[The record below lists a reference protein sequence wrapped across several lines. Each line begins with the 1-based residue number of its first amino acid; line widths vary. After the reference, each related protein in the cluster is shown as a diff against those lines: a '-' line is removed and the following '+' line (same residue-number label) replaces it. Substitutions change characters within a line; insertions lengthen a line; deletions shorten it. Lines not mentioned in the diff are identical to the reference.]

1 MRILIKNGELLLME
15 GQKLVVKRGD
25 IVVDGKKIEKVVL
38 KEEGS
43 RINGWESEK
52 FDKIIDATDRLVMPG
67 LINAHTHAYMSVFK
81 NYADDLEFF
90 DWLGKV
96 EQVEDKMTA
105 EDCYWASL
113 LSIIEMMKTGTTCF
127 VDMCMRSSNGVISGP
142 KGAVSGAVN
151 DSGMR
156 AYIGRGLVEEADTP
170 GAMRRINE
178 FLADADMY
186 TDNERVEFI
195 LAPHA
200 PYSAPKSLLEL
211 IRKIGLERGMMAT
224 IHIAE
229 SDAEVEGIRENY
241 NETPVEYVAETG
253 LFDLPVIAG
262 HLVKVTDEDI
272 EILKKH
278 KVNVAINPRSNM
290 KLGNGFA
297 PVEKMLDAGI
307 NLCLGTDGD
316 GSNNTQ
322 NLFQEM
328 NFASLVYKG
337 DTKKAKCVDAEE
349 VVKIA
354 TIGGAKALGREGE
367 LGVIS
372 EGALADLIL
381 IDLTEPEFMPR
392 NDLVSAL
399 CYSANGSEVVT
410 MMINGEVVMEDRKIL
425 TFDEDEVYKKCT
437 EMVEKLG
444 MNK

>member
-1 MRILIKNGELLLME
+1 MRTLIKNGELLLSE
-15 GQKLVVKRGD
+15 GEGFVVKRGS
-25 IVVDGKKIEKVVL
+25 VVIDGKKIEKVMIGG
-38 KEEGS
+38 EEPEG
-43 RINGWESEK
+43 EL
-52 FDKIIDATDRLVMPG
+52 DKVIDAMDKLVMPG
-67 LINAHTHAYMSVFK
+67 LINAHTHAYMSIFR

-90 DWLGKV
+90 DWLHKV
-96 EQVEDKMTA
+96 EEVEDKMTA

-127 VDMCMRSSNGVISGP
+127 VDMCMRSSENAKTGP

-156 AYIGRGLVEEADTP
+156 AYIGRGLVEEAGSP
-170 GAMRRINE
+170 GAQRRLNE
-178 FLADADMY
+178 FLKDAELFGGND
-186 TDNERVEFI
+186 RVKYV

-200 PYSAPKSLLEL
+200 PYSSPQSLLEL
-211 IRKIGLERGMMAT
+211 IREAGLERGMMAT

-229 SDAEVEGIRENY
+229 SDAEVEGIRRDY
-241 NETPVEYVAETG
+241 GMTPVEYVEKTG
-253 LFDLPVIAG
+253 LFDLSTIAA
-262 HLVKVTDEDI
+262 HVVKATDSDI
-272 EILKKH
+272 KILAERR
-278 KVNVAINPRSNM
+278 VSVAINPRSNM

-297 PVEKMLDAGI
+297 PVFKMLEAGV
-307 NLCLGTDGD
+307 NVCLGTDGD

-337 DTKKAKCVDAEE
+337 SEGRAKCVDAED
-349 VVKIA
+349 VVKFA
-354 TIGGAKALGREGE
+354 TLGGAKALRREGE
-367 LGVIS
+367 LGVIA

-381 IDLTEPEFMPR
+381 LDLTEPEFVPR

-410 MMINGEVVMEDRKIL
+410 MMINGELVMEKRRIL
-425 TFDEDEVYKKCT
+425 TFDEEEVYQKCT

-444 MNK
+444 MNS

>member
-1 MRILIKNGELLLME
+1 MKLLIKNGELLLKKGE
-15 GQKLVVKRGD
+15 GFVVKRGS
-25 IVVDGKKIEKVVL
+25 VVIDGKKIEKVMIDG
-38 KEEGS
+38 EEPEGV
-43 RINGWESEK
+43 
-52 FDKIIDATDRLVMPG
+52 FDKVIDATDKLVMPG
-67 LINAHTHAYMSVFK
+67 LINAHTHAYMSIFR

-90 DWLGKV
+90 DWLHKV
-96 EQVEDKMTA
+96 EEVEDKMSA

-127 VDMCMRSSNGVISGP
+127 VDMCMRSSEGEKTGP

-156 AYIGRGLVEEADTP
+156 AYIGRGLVEEANSP
-170 GAMRRINE
+170 GAQRRLNE
-178 FLADADMY
+178 FLKDAELFVGND
-186 TDNERVEFI
+186 RVKYI

-200 PYSAPKSLLEL
+200 PYSSPQSLLEL
-211 IRKIGLERGMMAT
+211 IRETGLERGMMAT

-229 SDAEVEGIRENY
+229 SDAEVEGIRRDY
-241 NETPVEYVAETG
+241 GMTPVEYVEKTG
-253 LFDLPVIAG
+253 LFDLPTIAA
-262 HLVKVTDEDI
+262 HVVKATDSDIKVLVEQGVS
-272 EILKKH
+272 
-278 KVNVAINPRSNM
+278 VAINPRSNM

-297 PVEKMLDAGI
+297 PVSKMLEAGI
-307 NLCLGTDGD
+307 NVCLGTDGD

-337 DTKKAKCVDAEE
+337 SEGRAKCVDAED
-349 VVKIA
+349 VVKFA
-354 TIGGAKALGREGE
+354 TLGGAKALGREGE
-367 LGVIS
+367 LGVIA

-381 IDLTEPEFMPR
+381 LDLTEPEFVPR

-410 MMINGEVVMEDRKIL
+410 MLVNGEVVMENRKIL
-425 TFDEDEVYKKCT
+425 TFDEEEVYQKCT

-444 MNK
+444 MNS